1 MGTEFCNRNRRWA
14 LSGSVFVSRRVDS
27 PLGQSGQVLLLN
39 LKVSE
44 SKLVHVL
51 FDSLYATESAS
62 KLFIDC
68 LG

>member
-1 MGTEFCNRNRRWA
+1 MGSFWLCVCFKT
-14 LSGSVFVSRRVDS
+14 GVDS

-62 KLFIDC
+62 KLFIDR